1 MVSNEAAGRMYTCYR
16 ASINNSPCCNS
27 LIDFKL
33 MTFSNDEVSTIPPR
47 VAENPMW
54 RHAGSDPHHN
64 KVNHSQKAQRISE

>member
-33 MTFSNDEVSTIPPR
+33 MTLSNDEVSKFRRSSTFSI
-47 VAENPMW
+47 
-54 RHAGSDPHHN
+54 
-64 KVNHSQKAQRISE
+64 